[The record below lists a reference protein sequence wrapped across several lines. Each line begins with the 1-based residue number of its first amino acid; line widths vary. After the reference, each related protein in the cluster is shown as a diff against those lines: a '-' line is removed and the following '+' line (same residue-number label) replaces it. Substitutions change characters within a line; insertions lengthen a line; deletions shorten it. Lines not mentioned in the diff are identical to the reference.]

1 VIQVTTYEDKPS
13 GGLTMNGQWAW
24 GVVAGVML
32 GAAAIAAAPGAL
44 ADDACGTKENP
55 CPLQKWMRQNMAP
68 ANASGD
74 MAALG
79 ANFDK
84 VSRLAPDPKW
94 NGSDAKANWDAIAKA
109 GQTAAK
115 ANDVAAVK
123 AACKSCHD
131 SFKDKYKAQF
141 RTKAVP

>member
-1 VIQVTTYEDKPS
+1 
-13 GGLTMNGQWAW
+13 
-24 GVVAGVML
+24 ML
-32 GAAAIAAAPGAL
+32 GAAALAAAPAAS

-79 ANFDK
+79 TDFDK
-84 VSRLAPDPKW
+84 LSKLAPDPKW
-94 NGSDAKANWDAIAKA
+94 NGADAKANWDAIAKA
-109 GQTAAK
+109 GQAAAK
-115 ANDVAAVK
+115 ANDAAAVK

-131 SFKDKYKAQF
+131 AFKDKYKTQF